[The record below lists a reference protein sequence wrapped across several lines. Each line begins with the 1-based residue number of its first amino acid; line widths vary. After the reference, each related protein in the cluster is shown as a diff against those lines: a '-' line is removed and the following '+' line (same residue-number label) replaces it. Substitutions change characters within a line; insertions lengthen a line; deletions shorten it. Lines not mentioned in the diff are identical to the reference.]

1 MIDLSLLNAEQRLA
15 AETLEGPLL
24 VLAGAGSGKTR
35 VLTYRIANLIEH
47 GVGPYNILALT
58 FTNKAAREMR
68 ERTESLIGAE
78 TNDMWVMT
86 FHSACTRILRMDIDK
101 LENGYGRSFTIYDDG
116 DQMNV
121 IDGILKKLG
130 INTKDTPKR
139 QYKDAISDAKNKGVD
154 PEEFF
159 GTDGIGDAM
168 KLKVFKLYKQ
178 QLLEANAL
186 DFDDLIGMT
195 LELFRNRGDVLEKY
209 QNKFRYILVDEYQDT
224 NMPQYTLVKML
235 SGARANICVVGDDD
249 QSIYGWRGA
258 DIRNIL
264 EFEQDFPGARVIR
277 LEQNYRSTGVILDAA
292 NEVIAN
298 NVGRK
303 SKKLWTKKPGGENI
317 VMHCADNEREEAIFI
332 ARRISEGVRNGAKY
346 SDYAVLYRMN
356 AQSRMIETILMSY
369 GISYCVYGGQRF
381 YERKEIKDITSYLRL
396 IANPSDDVAFR
407 RIVNVP
413 GRGIG
418 AVTLS
423 KLAAVAE
430 AKHKPLLAALLDG
443 DVEEKKVADKLEPFA
458 KLISDFMIRRT
469 QMSVYELTSQL
480 IFEIDYKGYIRSE
493 SQNESEAEMRFGNVM
508 ELLGNIKEVEQ
519 SVGEGEDALAS
530 FLENIALMAD
540 IDAMDD
546 ENGTVSL
553 MTLHSAKGL
562 EFNTVFI
569 AGLEDGIFPTSR
581 ATFGGD
587 ALEEE
592 RRLMYVGITR
602 AREKLYLLNTRSRT
616 MFAHTSYN
624 VPSRFLDEIPPR
636 LTKRVDS
643 DNNEV
648 KAERST
654 FDTAAARP
662 RFENRTPFNRGG
674 FGSIR
679 KPQSVQKNVVQEET
693 VKPVTKSFSNGDR
706 IRHAKFGEGTVIEV
720 TGSGN
725 AMIVTLDFDTVG
737 TKKFAAAYA
746 PVEKINK

>member
-209 QNKFRYILVDEYQDT
+209 QNKFRDILVDEYQDT
-224 NMPQYTLVKML
+224 NMPQYALIKML
-235 SGARANICVVGDDD
+235 SGAHANICVVGDDD

-317 VMHCADNEREEAIFI
+317 VMHCADNEREEAVFI

-369 GISYCVYGGQRF
+369 GIS
-381 YERKEIKDITSYLRL
+381 
-396 IANPSDDVAFR
+396 
-407 RIVNVP
+407 
-413 GRGIG
+413 
-418 AVTLS
+418 
-423 KLAAVAE
+423 
-430 AKHKPLLAALLDG
+430 
-443 DVEEKKVADKLEPFA
+443 
-458 KLISDFMIRRT
+458 
-469 QMSVYELTSQL
+469 
-480 IFEIDYKGYIRSE
+480 
-493 SQNESEAEMRFGNVM
+493 
-508 ELLGNIKEVEQ
+508 
-519 SVGEGEDALAS
+519 
-530 FLENIALMAD
+530 
-540 IDAMDD
+540 
-546 ENGTVSL
+546 
-553 MTLHSAKGL
+553 
-562 EFNTVFI
+562 
-569 AGLEDGIFPTSR
+569 
-581 ATFGGD
+581 
-587 ALEEE
+587 
-592 RRLMYVGITR
+592 
-602 AREKLYLLNTRSRT
+602 
-616 MFAHTSYN
+616 
-624 VPSRFLDEIPPR
+624 
-636 LTKRVDS
+636 
-643 DNNEV
+643 
-648 KAERST
+648 
-654 FDTAAARP
+654 
-662 RFENRTPFNRGG
+662 
-674 FGSIR
+674 
-679 KPQSVQKNVVQEET
+679 
-693 VKPVTKSFSNGDR
+693 
-706 IRHAKFGEGTVIEV
+706 
-720 TGSGN
+720 
-725 AMIVTLDFDTVG
+725 
-737 TKKFAAAYA
+737 
-746 PVEKINK
+746 

>member
-86 FHSACTRILRMDIDK
+86 FHSACARILRMDIDK

-195 LELFRNRGDVLEKY
+195 LELFRNRSDVLEKY

-317 VMHCADNEREEAIFI
+317 VMHCADNEREEAVFI

-423 KLAAVAE
+423 KLAAAAE

-530 FLENIALMAD
+530 FLESIALMAD

-624 VPSRFLDEIPPR
+624 VPSRFLDEIPPQ

-662 RFENRTPFNRGG
+662 RFENRTSFNRGG

-679 KPQSVQKNVVQEET
+679 KPQSVQKNVVHEET
-693 VKPVTKSFSNGDR
+693 MKPVAKSFSNGDR

-720 TGSGN
+720 PGSGN

>member
-317 VMHCADNEREEAIFI
+317 VMHCADNEREEAVFI

-423 KLAAVAE
+423 KLAAAAE
-430 AKHKPLLAALLDG
+430 AKHKPLLATLLDG

-540 IDAMDD
+540 IDAMND

-624 VPSRFLDEIPPR
+624 VPSRFLDEIPPQ

-674 FGSIR
+674 FGSIC
-679 KPQSVQKNVVQEET
+679 KPQSVQKNVVHEET
-693 VKPVTKSFSNGDR
+693 VKPVAKSFSNGDR

>member
-224 NMPQYTLVKML
+224 NMPQYALVKML

-317 VMHCADNEREEAIFI
+317 VMHCADNEREEAMFI

-624 VPSRFLDEIPPR
+624 VPSRFLDEIPPQ

-679 KPQSVQKNVVQEET
+679 KPQSVQKNVVHEET
-693 VKPVTKSFSNGDR
+693 VKPVAKSFSNGDR

>member
-86 FHSACTRILRMDIDK
+86 FHSACARILRMDIDK

-317 VMHCADNEREEAIFI
+317 VMHCADNEREEAVFI

-423 KLAAVAE
+423 KLAAAAE

-493 SQNESEAEMRFGNVM
+493 SQNESEADMRFGNVM

-530 FLENIALMAD
+530 FLESIALMAD

-624 VPSRFLDEIPPR
+624 VPSRFLDEIPPQ

-662 RFENRTPFNRGG
+662 RFENRMPFNRGG

-679 KPQSVQKNVVQEET
+679 KPQSVQKNVVHEET
-693 VKPVTKSFSNGDR
+693 VKPVAKSFSNGDR